1 MPITSSA
8 KKAVSVASRR
18 ALENNTR
25 KIAYKHALKVAR
37 KGLASGNAKAD
48 KLLQAAQSTLD
59 KAVKTKLLHRNT
71 ASRLFSRLTHIAPA
85 TKPIKATRTKA
96 KPKAKTTAKK

>member
-18 ALENNTR
+18 AVENN
-25 KIAYKHALKVAR
+25 AR
-37 KGLASGNAKAD
+37 KGLAAGDAKAD
-48 KLLQAAQSTLD
+48 KLLQAAQSTID

-71 ASRLFSRLTHIAPA
+71 ASRLLSRLAHVAPA
-85 TKPIKATRTKA
+85 AKPAKVASKA
-96 KPKAKTTAKK
+96 KPKTTAKAKAKK